1 MSKEQHSELE
11 ASALGPLSKSD
22 KPSRK
27 KPLPT
32 TAHLGKRSPDEQ
44 FRRRVSRSAW
54 WVNSVGLAVV
64 LVFLVGSGFWAANTE
79 VSGAVVASGE
89 LTSKSGRKTIEHFK
103 GGVVSRIHVNNGD
116 TVEEGALLIKLDNVS
131 VLSEIEIVESE
142 LDVLLPR
149 LARLEAETKGLNTV
163 AVDEMLRARAKE
175 RPSAADGLADEIA
188 LFVTREEALRQEA
201 DWLNEKVG
209 MLRTQ
214 LRGLEPQI
222 VSLDKRLA
230 SLAGESSIQRKLL
243 KKGLTTLNALTALE
257 RRYEEVLGDKSRL
270 ISERASISRE
280 INQIGISKLQS
291 VTEFRR
297 DALQEMNDLQTKIA
311 SLHERRIAAQN
322 ELRLTEIRAPEDGIV
337 LDMEVK
343 SIGGAIRPGEPLMY
357 IVPTRDDFVVSAR
370 VELNARDKIR
380 YSQTA
385 NIVFPGLDAA
395 KTPPSTG
402 TVLRIGADALEDERT
417 GERYYEVDIEVT
429 GKDIEL
435 IEKAIETRL
444 VVGMPV
450 EAFLTTESRTV
461 ADHLLQPLLK
471 NMRRIFQET

>member
-1 MSKEQHSELE
+1 M
-11 ASALGPLSKSD
+11 
-22 KPSRK
+22 
-27 KPLPT
+27 
-32 TAHLGKRSPDEQ
+32 
-44 FRRRVSRSAW
+44 
-54 WVNSVGLAVV
+54 
-64 LVFLVGSGFWAANTE
+64 
-79 VSGAVVASGE
+79 
-89 LTSKSGRKTIEHFK
+89 
-103 GGVVSRIHVNNGD
+103 
-116 TVEEGALLIKLDNVS
+116 
-131 VLSEIEIVESE
+131 
-142 LDVLLPR
+142 DVLLPR

-270 ISERASISRE
+270 ISEQASISRE

>member
-1 MSKEQHSELE
+1 
-11 ASALGPLSKSD
+11 
-22 KPSRK
+22 
-27 KPLPT
+27 
-32 TAHLGKRSPDEQ
+32 
-44 FRRRVSRSAW
+44 
-54 WVNSVGLAVV
+54 
-64 LVFLVGSGFWAANTE
+64 
-79 VSGAVVASGE
+79 
-89 LTSKSGRKTIEHFK
+89 
-103 GGVVSRIHVNNGD
+103 
-116 TVEEGALLIKLDNVS
+116 
-131 VLSEIEIVESE
+131 
-142 LDVLLPR
+142 
-149 LARLEAETKGLNTV
+149 
-163 AVDEMLRARAKE
+163 
-175 RPSAADGLADEIA
+175 
-188 LFVTREEALRQEA
+188 
-201 DWLNEKVG
+201 
-209 MLRTQ
+209 
-214 LRGLEPQI
+214 
-222 VSLDKRLA
+222 
-230 SLAGESSIQRKLL
+230 
-243 KKGLTTLNALTALE
+243 
-257 RRYEEVLGDKSRL
+257 
-270 ISERASISRE
+270 
-280 INQIGISKLQS
+280 
-291 VTEFRR
+291 
-297 DALQEMNDLQTKIA
+297 MNDLQTKIA